1 MNSLIKTV
9 NLGKNYPL
17 PNGVLRVFEG
27 INFELLEGDLV
38 AIMGVSGV
46 GKTTFLNL
54 LGTLDKPSEG
64 KILFEGDDLLFH
76 RSKKELAEIRNRKI
90 GFIFQFYHLLPE
102 FTALENIALPLLIRG
117 AERKEAERKAH
128 EILREVSLEEK
139 AHIRPAL
146 LSGGEQ
152 QRVAIARALVNEP
165 KLLLADE
172 PTGNMDWKTGQMI
185 LALIQ
190 KLHKKKGLSSVIVT
204 HNEKVAQFCNNVYLM
219 EGRELKLLSRR

>member
-1 MNSLIKTV
+1 MNSLLKTV

-17 PNGVLRVFEG
+17 PNGVLRIFEG

-54 LGTLDKPSEG
+54 LGALDRPSEG

-102 FTALENIALPLLIRG
+102 FTALENIALPLLIGG
-117 AERKEAERKAH
+117 AEWKEAERKAH
-128 EILREVSLEEK
+128 EILKEVSLEEK

-190 KLHKKKGLSSVIVT
+190 ELHKKKGLSSVIVT